1 MFLPLILLIL
11 FAGLKRGGGG
21 DGASSSRLP
30 SNPAANAQSGIARP
44 ASTTAA
50 ELAARQAA
58 VDAAVTAAIREE
70 QARAQKT
77 NAAVVAAKTEAHAAV
92 VAAKDAVDALR
103 AKVEESKPKLPD
115 NEGVTVNTRTPKQV
129 AQALGAFL
137 TATHRFGSKTDP
149 VDEVKAAQGELG
161 LKADGIVGPATRAA
175 CAKLGVKLPLR
186 DAEPTKKTTTKTTKG
201 KKR

>member
-50 ELAARQAA
+50 ELAARQAG

-115 NEGVTVNTRTPKQV
+115 NEGVTIARTPKQV
-129 AQALGAFL
+129 AQALAAFL
-137 TATHRFGSKTDP
+137 TATHRFGSKNDQVP
-149 VDEVKAAQGELG
+149 EVKAAQGELG

>member
-11 FAGLKRGGGG
+11 FAGLSKRGGGG

-44 ASTTAA
+44 ASTSTA

-70 QARAQKT
+70 QGR
-77 NAAVVAAKTEAHAAV
+77 AAKVETQ
-92 VAAKDAVDALR
+92 AAKVDAKAAVDALR
-103 AKVEESKPKLPD
+103 AKVDETSTLPKD
-115 NEGVTVNTRTPKQV
+115 EGVTVAKREPKQV
-129 AQALGAFL
+129 AQALAAFL

-161 LKADGIVGPATRAA
+161 LKADGIVGPATRTA

-186 DAEPTKKTTTKTTKG
+186 AAEPTTKTKTTKTKATKG